1 MAVVSATSTSV
12 DGRPGNNDGSSPNA
26 IVTTVVDAAPPA
38 NQPPVVD
45 DVSFDWIPTQRLT
58 GVVPMSDPDAG
69 QVVTASLT
77 TPPAHGTA
85 TVGPDGA
92 FEWVPTGAFTGI
104 DTFVVTGCDNGSPS
118 LCDTGTVTITV
129 EPLPA
134 DDTATTTDGVPINVD
149 VGRQRPRRHRAPTVV
164 SGPANGTTTVE
175 ADGSITYSP
184 TPGFTGTDT
193 FDYEVCSTVSPTI
206 CGQATVTVEVGAA
219 PNQPPAVGDAD
230 GGHDRDA
237 SRRPGR
243 DRQRPGC
250 RADGD
255 DGRGHRAGERH
266 RHDRRQRGVHVHAL
280 RARSPGSTRS
290 WWSAAT
296 TATRSSATAAW

>member
-1 MAVVSATSTSV
+1 MSATSTST
-12 DGRPGNNDGSSPNA
+12 DGRPGNNDGTSPNA

-77 TPPAHGTA
+77 TPAAHGTA

-129 EPLPA
+129 APLPA
-134 DDTATTTDGVPINVD
+134 DDTATTTDGVAVNVD
-149 VGRQRPRRHRAPTVV
+149 IAANDLRRHGAAGRRERPGRRHDDGRGRRVDHLRADARVHGHGHLRLPGLQHGLADGLRAGDGHDRGPRR
-164 SGPANGTTTVE
+164 
-175 ADGSITYSP
+175 
-184 TPGFTGTDT
+184 
-193 FDYEVCSTVSPTI
+193 
-206 CGQATVTVEVGAA
+206 
-219 PNQPPAVGDAD
+219 PNQPPAVGGWFGAASTSTVTVACPQTD
-230 GGHDRDA
+230 GVTVLQT
-237 SRRPGR
+237 S
-243 DRQRPGC
+243 
-250 RADGD
+250 
-255 DGRGHRAGERH
+255 
-266 RHDRRQRGVHVHAL
+266 
-280 RARSPGSTRS
+280 
-290 WWSAAT
+290 
-296 TATRSSATAAW
+296 